1 MDNDYD
7 DTGVSVTTKPPW
19 LAPAL
24 IGALVLAIILGARK
38 KDEVAENAVVDM
50 VIIAVSVAA
59 IWAVFRK
66 VAAWLDAPGLGT
78 FFGAPVQPHPDHVNS
93 IDAD

>member
-7 DTGVSVTTKPPW
+7 DASGISVATKPPW

-24 IGALVLAIILGARK
+24 IGAVVLAIILGARK

-50 VIIAVSVAA
+50 VIIAVAVAA

-66 VAAWLDAPGLGT
+66 LAVVLDAPGLGT
-78 FFGAPVQPHPDHVNS
+78 FFGAPVQHHPDHPDT
-93 IDAD
+93 IED